1 MRTPRFELHI
11 RPMFR
16 LTDRDHMAFAFD
28 LTDYDAVAANAADI
42 LERLEGDMP
51 PPGASGPWPEEW
63 IELFKRW
70 IDSGKQRLELGTA
83 AFTFA
88 ATASAA
94 TITATGSYPA
104 AGYTGWLQLE
114 SETDTTK
121 TYVLYV
127 EPPDTAVAGDPETFR
142 LRERYAAT
150 DTRTAF
156 VRDSTGVKQLN

>member
-16 LTDRDHMAFAFD
+16 LTDREHMLFAFD
-28 LTDYDAVAANAADI
+28 LSDYDAVAANADDI
-42 LERLEGDMP
+42 LERLGADMP

-70 IDSGKQRLELGTA
+70 IDSGKKRLELGTA
-83 AFTFA
+83 EFTFA
-88 ATASAA
+88 ASASAVR
-94 TITATGSYPA
+94 ITATGTFPA

-121 TYVLYV
+121 TYVLYF
-127 EPPDTAVAGDPETFR
+127 ESPDEAAAGDPDAFT
-142 LRERYAAT
+142 LRERYGPT
-150 DTRTAF
+150 DTRTVF